1 MSAFIV
7 SDSVI
12 DRIVTFVSLA
22 SGSREGVSMH
32 VSHAIQKHLCP
43 TYIDLRDQATQDALG
58 MAMHSLNVAAVNHRY
73 AHNPD
78 AQGDKR
84 AEWTHRDTLPAR
96 DASGAQL
103 KWYREQLTICACIA
117 KDLRCFL
124 YQCSE
129 GEEFMESAL
138 FVALTEIF
146 NAINQAVVEHL
157 PTYDAAPWGGDE
169 PRKPLPLL
177 ADSYGRN

>member
-7 SDSVI
+7 QDSVI

-22 SGSREGVSMH
+22 SDSREGVAIH
-32 VSHAIQKHLCP
+32 VRHAIEKHLCP
-43 TYIDLRDQATQDALG
+43 TYIDLRDQDTQNALG
-58 MAMHSLNVAAVNHRY
+58 LAMHALNVAAVNHRY

-78 AQGDKR
+78 GQGDQR
-84 AEWTHRDTLPAR
+84 AEWNHIDTLPAR
-96 DASGAQL
+96 DPSGSRL
-103 KWYREQLTICACIA
+103 RWYSEQLTICACIA

-129 GEEFMESAL
+129 GEQFMQSAL
-138 FVALTEIF
+138 FVALTAIF
-146 NAINQAVVEHL
+146 DAINQAVVEHL
-157 PTYDAAPWGGDE
+157 PTYDVAPWGGDE